1 MICASITEETVED
14 MVDVAKGCDCDLI
27 ELRLDCLATFDNLE
41 KLSGIEKPVISACI
55 PSWEGGKY
63 LGDEEDRVKILKQA
77 CEFSQ
82 YITFELK
89 ASPKVRDE
97 MISYAREKGVKTI
110 IAYHNFEGTPKRAGM
125 NTLIESGKAIGADI
139 VKVAFTPN
147 DNTDVLNTLS
157 LISEFKETT
166 PLIVISMGELGKP
179 SRILAP
185 LLGSF
190 LTYGHPDQREPS
202 GPGQY
207 SITDLKKILGGL

>member
-1 MICASITEETVED
+1 MICASITEEKVED
-14 MVDVAKGCDCDLI
+14 MVYVAQGLDCDLI

-41 KLSGIEKPVISACI
+41 KLSGIEKPTISTCM

-63 LGDEEDRVKILKQA
+63 LGDDSDRVKILKQA

-89 ASPKVRDE
+89 ASPEVRDE
-97 MISYAREKGVKTI
+97 IISHAKEKGVKSI
-110 IAYHNFEGTPKRAGM
+110 IAYHNFEGTPDLAEMKSF
-125 NTLIESGKAIGADI
+125 IESGKAFGADV
-139 VKVAFTPN
+139 VKVAFTPH

-157 LISEFKETT
+157 LISEFRDDT

-190 LTYGHPDQREPS
+190 LTYGHPDQREPA

-207 SITDLKKILGGL
+207 SITELKKILGGF